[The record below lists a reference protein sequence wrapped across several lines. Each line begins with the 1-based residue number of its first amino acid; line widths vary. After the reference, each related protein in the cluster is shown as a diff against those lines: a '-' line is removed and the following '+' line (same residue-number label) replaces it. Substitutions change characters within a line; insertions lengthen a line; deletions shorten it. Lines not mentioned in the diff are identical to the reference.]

1 MCPSGWQ
8 SVERHTAAA
17 TAATATMSGICRT
30 GLRGLF
36 FPMARPAPLPAMQR
50 LERIRR
56 NEAMLR
62 QLGVADAAGGLAAA
76 VAAEQAA
83 VQVASGPVRRPPHRP
98 RERRPPALVAAVPVR
113 KSARQRGDRP
123 LTQDEA
129 MAAAA
134 AELNEAVAGVAGD
147 TDLGEAGCRGSCNA
161 GHVHRQLPMFG
172 KDQCAAAGK
181 PTRPHAMPMC
191 AAEHA
196 GLLDLDTYFQLIGQ
210 DVSGAI
216 VSGALA

>member
-1 MCPSGWQ
+1 
-8 SVERHTAAA
+8 
-17 TAATATMSGICRT
+17 
-30 GLRGLF
+30 
-36 FPMARPAPLPAMQR
+36 
-50 LERIRR
+50 
-56 NEAMLR
+56 
-62 QLGVADAAGGLAAA
+62 
-76 VAAEQAA
+76 
-83 VQVASGPVRRPPHRP
+83 
-98 RERRPPALVAAVPVR
+98 
-113 KSARQRGDRP
+113 
-123 LTQDEA
+123 